1 MIDPQYI
8 GYFASVCIVLSFVM
22 KKVQHIRLINLVGCL
37 CFVIYG
43 LMITPQLRPVII
55 PNALICMVQVYYLW
69 IKKEAQ

>member
-43 LMITPQLRPVII
+43 LMNKP
-55 PNALICMVQVYYLW
+55 
-69 IKKEAQ
+69 

>member
-8 GYFASVCIVLSFVM
+8 GYFASVCIVLSFV
-22 KKVQHIRLINLVGCL
+22 INLVGCL

-43 LMITPQLRPVII
+43 LMNTPQLWPVII

-69 IKKEAQ
+69 IKKEAH